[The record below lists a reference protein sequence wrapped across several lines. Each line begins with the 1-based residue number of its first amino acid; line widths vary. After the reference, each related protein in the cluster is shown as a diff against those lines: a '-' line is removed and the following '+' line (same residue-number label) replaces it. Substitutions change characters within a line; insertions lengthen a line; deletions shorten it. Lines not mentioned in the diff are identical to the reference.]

1 MIKFL
6 HFKKTAILLS
16 TFFFFFCFVS
26 TLHAQSFEWAKSLG
40 GISND
45 YINAITVDLAG
56 NVYTAG
62 KFDGPVDFDPGV
74 GVFSLTPN
82 GPNDIF
88 VTKLDINGNF
98 VWAKQIGGLY
108 NETVNSIKIDA
119 LGNLFLA
126 GNFDSTVDFDP
137 NAGISNLNSP
147 SGFDIF
153 VSKWDANGNFIWVKQ
168 MGGLGNQLCLDM
180 TMDGTGNIYTTGY
193 FGGNSDFD
201 PSIGTFTLSAIG
213 ANDIYVSKLDANG
226 DFVWAKSIGSATTT
240 NLNSTRIALDAA
252 GHVYTSGYFNGTL
265 DFDPGVTTYTL
276 ASFTSV
282 DIFISKLDASG
293 NFIWTKQIGGPGTD
307 SPTAMTADG
316 AGNIYLTGAN
326 SGTIDFD
333 PSPATYTLSPIG
345 IYDIFVSKLDASGN
359 FIFAKTFGGGT
370 GYPESTDIT
379 LDASGNIYTT
389 GYIDGTVDFDPGAGI
404 ISISPLGT
412 YDAFISKLDAMGNF
426 VWAKNI
432 GGSGSSIF
440 GSKTTIDTSGNIYA
454 SGAYNNTVD
463 VDPNAGI
470 FNLTAQGNNDV
481 FVLKLSSATV
491 GIEELNN
498 EFNTTLYPNPTN
510 SIVNITLVEEIQT
523 ISIYNSLG
531 ALVQTEKI
539 NSFSVEQLSSG
550 LYILKVKTEKG
561 TQTIRFIKE

>member
-16 TFFFFFCFVS
+16 TFFMSTSFVS

>member
-1 MIKFL
+1 M
-6 HFKKTAILLS
+6 KKLLLLKKITIS
-16 TFFFFFCFVS
+16 ITTFFISLPFVN
-26 TLHAQSFEWAKSLG
+26 TLQAQNFTWAKNLG
-40 GISND
+40 GTSND
-45 YINAITVDLAG
+45 YINAIAVDVSG

-62 KFDGPVDFDPGV
+62 KFDGPADFDPGV
-74 GVFSLTPN
+74 GVFSLTPI
-82 GPNDIF
+82 GPNDVF

-119 LGNLFLA
+119 LGNVFLA

-137 NAGISNLNSP
+137 NAGTFNLNSP

-153 VSKWDANGNFIWVKQ
+153 VSKWDANGNFIWAKQ
-168 MGGLGNQLCLDM
+168 MGGVGNQSGIDM
-180 TMDGTGNIYTTGY
+180 TIDATNNIYTTGY
-193 FGGNSDFD
+193 FGGTCDFD
-201 PSIGTFTLSAIG
+201 PGVSTSTLSAMG

-240 NLNSTRIALDAA
+240 NLNSTRIALD
-252 GHVYTSGYFNGTL
+252 GSGNVYTSGYFNGTL
-265 DFDPGVTTYTL
+265 DFDPGATTYTL
-276 ASFTSV
+276 TAFTSV
-282 DIFISKLDASG
+282 DIFVSKLDASG
-293 NFIWTKQIGGPGTD
+293 NFIWTKQIGGSGTD
-307 SPTAMTADG
+307 TPSGMTTDAF
-316 AGNIYLTGAN
+316 GNVYLTGAN

-333 PSPATYTLSPIG
+333 PSAATYTLSPTG

-359 FIFAKTFGGGT
+359 FVFAKTFGGGT
-370 GYPESTDIT
+370 GYPESADIT
-379 LDASGNIYTT
+379 LDVTGNIYTT
-389 GYIDGTVDFDPGAGI
+389 GYIDGTVDFDPGVSTT
-404 ISISPLGT
+404 SISPIGT
-412 YDAFISKLDAMGNF
+412 YDAFISKLDVNGNF
-426 VWAKNI
+426 VWAKTI

-440 GSKTTIDTSGNIYA
+440 GSKTTIDASGNIYA
-454 SGAYNNTVD
+454 AGAYNSTVD

-510 SIVNITLVEEIQT
+510 SIINIKLDEEIQT

-531 ALVQTEKI
+531 ELVQTEKT
-539 NSFSVEQLSSG
+539 NAFSVEQLSSG

-561 TQTIRFIKE
+561 TSAIRFIKE

>member
-16 TFFFFFCFVS
+16 TFFMSTSFVS

-370 GYPESTDIT
+370 GE
-379 LDASGNIYTT
+379 A
-389 GYIDGTVDFDPGAGI
+389 
-404 ISISPLGT
+404 
-412 YDAFISKLDAMGNF
+412 
-426 VWAKNI
+426 
-432 GGSGSSIF
+432 
-440 GSKTTIDTSGNIYA
+440 
-454 SGAYNNTVD
+454 
-463 VDPNAGI
+463 
-470 FNLTAQGNNDV
+470 
-481 FVLKLSSATV
+481 
-491 GIEELNN
+491 
-498 EFNTTLYPNPTN
+498 
-510 SIVNITLVEEIQT
+510 
-523 ISIYNSLG
+523 
-531 ALVQTEKI
+531 
-539 NSFSVEQLSSG
+539 
-550 LYILKVKTEKG
+550 
-561 TQTIRFIKE
+561 